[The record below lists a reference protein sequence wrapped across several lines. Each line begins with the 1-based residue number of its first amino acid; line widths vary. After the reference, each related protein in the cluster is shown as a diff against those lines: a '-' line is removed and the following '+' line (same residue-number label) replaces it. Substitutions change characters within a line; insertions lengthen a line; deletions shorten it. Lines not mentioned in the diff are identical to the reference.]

1 MVEQT
6 SLDRLFHA
14 LAHDARRDMLD
25 RLAAEDL
32 TVGALA
38 EPFAM
43 SFAGASKHVKVL
55 ERAGLIERTVEGRE
69 HRCRLRAAPLEPA
82 SAWLQRYERY
92 WMDRLDALEDVIAR
106 SGDR

>member
-1 MVEQT
+1 MVEQIA
-6 SLDRLFHA
+6 LDRLFHA
-14 LAHDARRDMLD
+14 LAHDVRRDMLD

-92 WMDRLDALEDVIAR
+92 WTDRLDALEDLIAR

>member
-14 LAHDARRDMLD
+14 LAHDVRRDMLD

-82 SAWLQRYERY
+82 NAWLQRYERY
-92 WMDRLDALEDVIAR
+92 WTDRLDALEDLIAR

>member
-1 MVEQT
+1 MVERT

-14 LAHDARRDMLD
+14 LAHDARRDMLE

-32 TVGALA
+32 TIGALA
-38 EPFAM
+38 EPFEM
-43 SFAGASKHVKVL
+43 SFAAASKHVKVL
-55 ERAGLIERTVEGRE
+55 ESVGLIERTVEGRE
-69 HRCRLRAAPLEPA
+69 HRCRLSAATLEPA

-92 WMDRLDALEDVIAR
+92 WTDRLDALEDLIAR

>member
-1 MVEQT
+1 MVKQT

-38 EPFAM
+38 EPLAM
-43 SFAGASKHVKVL
+43 SFVGASKHVKVL
-55 ERAGLIERTVEGRE
+55 EQVGLIERTVEGRQ
-69 HRCRLRAAPLEPA
+69 HRCRLRAAELEPA
-82 SAWLQRYERY
+82 SAWLRRYERY
-92 WMDRLDALEDVIAR
+92 WRDRLDALENVIAQ

>member
-1 MVEQT
+1 MVKQIP
-6 SLDRLFHA
+6 LDRLFHA

-38 EPFAM
+38 EPLAM

-55 ERAGLIERTVEGRE
+55 EQAGLIERTVEGRQ
-69 HRCRLRAAPLEPA
+69 HRCRLRAATLEPA

-92 WMDRLDALEDVIAR
+92 WTDRLDALEDLIAR

>member
-6 SLDRLFHA
+6 SLDQLFHA